1 MGGGRKVDKTTRKSE
16 YFVKM
21 AEFLAVYNKILLVN
35 ADNVGSFQ
43 MQQIRQALRG
53 DAIIFMGKN
62 TLMKKAIRGYLEHNP
77 DLERL
82 IPFIKNNVGMVFSH
96 LDLVYIRNKL
106 LENKK
111 AAPAKTGAIAP
122 LDVHLPKG
130 SCGLGPEKTG
140 FFQNLSIPTK
150 ITRGQIELTN
160 DFHLIRKNCKVGASE
175 ATLLN
180 MLNISPFS
188 YGLKVVTVYDKGSI
202 YKADLLD
209 LTTDDVMGIV
219 EKGIANL
226 NATALGM
233 GYPLPGTITHSLTYG
248 FRNILSVALGTDISF
263 KEADAIK
270 TILSDPEAMAK
281 LQTSAKPAAKQA
293 DVVEQ
298 PADEPA
304 ADDSE
309 SGSEGIG
316 GLFD

>member
-1 MGGGRKVDKTTRKSE
+1 
-16 YFVKM
+16 M
-21 AEFLAVYNKILLVN
+21 AEFLAVYNRILLVN
-35 ADNVGSFQ
+35 ADNVGSYQ

-62 TLMKKAIRGYLEHNP
+62 TLMKKAIRGYLEHKP
-77 DLERL
+77 DLEKL
-82 IPFIKNNVGMVFSH
+82 LPQIKNNVGMVFTH
-96 LDLVYIRNKL
+96 LDLIYIRNKL

-122 LDVHLPKG
+122 LDVFIPKG
-130 SCGLGPEKTG
+130 SCGLGPEKTT

-180 MLNISPFS
+180 MLNVSPFS

-202 YKADLLD
+202 FKAELLD
-209 LTTDDVMGIV
+209 LTGEDVISIFQ
-219 EKGIANL
+219 KGISNV

-233 GYPLPGTITHSLTYG
+233 GYPLPGTVTHSLAYG
-248 FRNILSVALGTDISF
+248 FRNLLSIAVATDIDF
-263 KEADAIK
+263 KEADEIK
-270 TILSDPEAMAK
+270 AILSDPEAMAK
-281 LQTSAKPAAKQA
+281 LLAKAPVAEKKEE
-293 DVVEQ
+293 VVAEVA
-298 PADEPA
+298 PEP
-304 ADDSE
+304 DDGSE
-309 SGSEGIG
+309 SDSSGGLG